1 MILNNILVILLSC
14 FMVVLCSKHQKGH
27 KSKLPKSKPSPTQTH
42 YKLPLSQVEIQTEA
56 KLPERKPEN
65 SSSHLRSA
73 LDVLAPENDLKSNS
87 EYASPLSMKTV
98 TEKLH
103 SESPRSSNGLRSTN
117 ASRSDVVFEVIDM
130 EPYGPSKSRIN
141 WRFFILTGLY
151 ITSGLVSI
159 IATYCIAKIIVAR
172 RKRHRQYML
181 LTKSD
186 MDYHKG
192 GGGI

>member
-1 MILNNILVILLSC
+1 MILNNILVLLLSSC
-14 FMVVLCSKHQKGH
+14 IVVLCSKHQKGH
-27 KSKLPKSKPSPTQTH
+27 KSKLPKSKSSLTQTH
-42 YKLPLSQVEIQTEA
+42 YKLPLAQVEIQTES

-117 ASRSDVVFEVIDM
+117 ASRSDVVFEVINM

-151 ITSGLVSI
+151 VTSGLVSI

-172 RKRHRQYML
+172 RKRHSQYML